1 MATYLAA
8 KNVVFVVCFLKR
20 NIHILHCRQADI
32 FHRISV
38 VKTNFWIEKWLT
50 KLRFGLVGALNPILG
65 LLELHHRLAPNNLDF
80 GVCDFLAVWLLHFQF
95 WTLDFES
102 QSLVF
107 GSWTLSFGFSTLSPG
122 LRFLSRELWTLIF
135 G

>member
-1 MATYLAA
+1 M
-8 KNVVFVVCFLKR
+8 
-20 NIHILHCRQADI
+20 
-32 FHRISV
+32 
-38 VKTNFWIEKWLT
+38 
-50 KLRFGLVGALNPILG
+50 GALNPILG

-80 GVCDFLAVWLLHFQF
+80 EVCDFLAVWLLHFKF

-102 QSLVF
+102 QSLDF
-107 GSWTLSFGFSTLSPG
+107 GSWTFSFGFSTLSPG